1 MQGGVLSYGLVCA
14 LAIALVIA
22 AYTDLRRREIDNW
35 LNVAIA
41 LGAPLFWYAD
51 GQNWVDIVLQIG
63 IATTVFLVLF
73 GLFSLGWMGG
83 GDVKLLSALALW
95 IHPLWFLQLLVMM
108 SIAGGLL
115 TIIIFIEHKLR
126 DRQQKIKIP
135 YGVAI
140 SAAGIWVIATQVWPA
155 LAPAAAVG

>member
-1 MQGGVLSYGLVCA
+1 MQGGLLSYGLVGA

-35 LNVAIA
+35 LNVAIG
-41 LGAPLFWYAD
+41 LGAPLFWYAS
-51 GQNWVDIVLQIG
+51 GLNWVDLVLQVG
-63 IATTVFLVLF
+63 IALMVFLVLF

-95 IHPLWFLQLLVMM
+95 IHPLWFLQLLVWM
-108 SIAGGLL
+108 SIAGGVL
-115 TIIIFIEHKLR
+115 TIIIFAEHKFR
-126 DRQQKIKIP
+126 NRQQKIKIP

-155 LAPAAAVG
+155 LSPAAVVG